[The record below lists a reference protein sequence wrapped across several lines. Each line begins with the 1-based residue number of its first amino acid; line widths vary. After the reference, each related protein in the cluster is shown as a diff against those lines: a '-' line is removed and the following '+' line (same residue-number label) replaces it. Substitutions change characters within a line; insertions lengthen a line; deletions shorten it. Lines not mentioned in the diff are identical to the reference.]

1 MSDTAQD
8 IKAKAAVAITH
19 PDGVAILKA
28 LVLEIEEWIEL
39 SIGKPSPQV
48 DQLHGAI
55 IHVRAWLDELDN
67 FANRNKERPAKSG
80 GYSG

>member
-1 MSDTAQD
+1 MSETSVE
-8 IKAKAAVAITH
+8 IKAKAAMAITR

-28 LVLEIEEWIEL
+28 LALEIEEWFEL

-67 FANRNKERPAKSG
+67 FAHRNKERPVRSG